1 VALSTPLTP
10 KEEKGQSTD
19 KTWPLSNF
27 KQQLG
32 KENKQTNKP
41 KRDRAGGGRSLQ
53 EASMIMKVLLLLSL
67 SLSWLSSSPSF
78 SCKLKCKII
87 YLPVLKFLVFSCCFC
102 SIMYLYFTMCM
113 EHHHLFITHSSMHL
127 LFIHASIHNHYV
139 SFIYSSIHNHLC

>member
-27 KQQLG
+27 KQQYG
-32 KENKQTNKP
+32 KENKQTNQ
-41 KRDRAGGGRSLQ
+41 REREGGGGGGKKHPGSQ
-53 EASMIMKVLLLLSL
+53 PDNEGAALSL
-67 SLSWLSSSPSF
+67 SLSGLSSSPSF

-102 SIMYLYFTMCM
+102 SIIYLLNFVYGASSFI
-113 EHHHLFITHSSMHL
+113 HHS
-127 LFIHASIHNHYV
+127 FIHASIIIHQ
-139 SFIYSSIHNHLC
+139 FIHP